1 MIRHRIL
8 PAILAVILSL
18 SLLGC
23 GGSDLPPDRPSD
35 LPPDFPGEMTSQT
48 APAEK
53 SSAAVAELPELE
65 QPSAPKRG
73 ENVPAADTVI
83 TLAADGSKVEG
94 EGATVDGNT
103 VTVNAPGSY
112 LVTGSLPD
120 GKLAVDVSEKEKV
133 TLILDGV
140 SIGNSAG
147 SAIEI
152 LSAPEKVVL
161 HLPEGS
167 VNLLSCSAPDENTK
181 AALFSKEDLTITGSG
196 VLSVTAEGCKGIYGK
211 DDLTVEGG
219 KLLISATDD
228 GLRGKD
234 SLTILDGTVEIAC
247 GGDGIRSDDDEDISL
262 GAIRISG
269 GSIAVT
275 AGQDGIQAGASL
287 TVTDGSITLVCGGGS
302 AEISGGNRPGDPG
315 GDRPGGPGGRG
326 DRGDRGGFDP
336 GGRGGFDPF
345 GGQNDAAAD
354 TDTVSKKGM
363 KAEGTLTLS
372 GGTINIDAADDAL
385 HSNGDLVLTGGTLTL
400 SSSDDGIHADAK
412 LEISGGDLTIS
423 RSYEGIEGRYITVSG
438 GNIAITASDDG
449 FNATAGSSAI
459 EGGRGGPGGRGGVS
473 TDCSLTITGGS
484 VTLNAGGDGLD
495 SNGSI
500 YQTGG
505 DVIVFG
511 PSDGGNG
518 AIDYGDGRDCIYEIS
533 GGSVLALGSVGMAQ
547 APANKGQAVIAGQ
560 IGNISA
566 NTEITVTDGAGN
578 VLITVTTP
586 KTCAHLVFSSP
597 ALTSGESY
605 IVTAGG
611 RSTTLKAK

>member
-18 SLLGC
+18 SLFGC
-23 GGSDLPPDRPSD
+23 GESDLPPDRPSD
-35 LPPDFPGEMTSQT
+35 LPPDPPGEMTSQT
-48 APAEK
+48 APPEK
-53 SSAAVAELPELE
+53 TGAAVAELPELE
-65 QPSAPKRG
+65 QPTAPKRG

-83 TLAADGSKVEG
+83 TLSADGSKVEG
-94 EGATVDGNT
+94 EGATVEGNVVT
-103 VTVNAPGSY
+103 VTAPGSY

-140 SIGNSAG
+140 SVGNPAG
-147 SAIEI
+147 SALEI
-152 LSAPEKVVL
+152 LSAPKKVVL
-161 HLPEGS
+161 HLPAGS

-196 VLSVTAEGCKGIYGK
+196 TLSVTAEGCKGIYGK

-219 KLLISATDD
+219 ELLISATDD

-234 SLTILDGTVEIAC
+234 SLTILEGTVKVAC
-247 GGDGIRSDDDEDISL
+247 GGDGVKSGDDEDLSL

-302 AEISGGNRPGDPG
+302 TEISGGNRPGDPG
-315 GDRPGGPGGRG
+315 GRGGPGG
-326 DRGDRGGFDP
+326 RGDRGGFDP

-345 GGQNDAAAD
+345 GGQNGTAAD
-354 TDTVSKKGM
+354 ADTVSKKGM
-363 KAEGTLTLS
+363 KTEGTLTLS
-372 GGTINIDAADDAL
+372 GGTIRIDAADDAL
-385 HSNGDLVLTGGTLTL
+385 HSNGDLFVSGGSLTL

-412 LEISGGDLTIS
+412 LKISGGDLTIS

-438 GNIAITASDDG
+438 GEISITSSDDG
-449 FNATAGSSAI
+449 FNATAGSDQS
-459 EGGRGGPGGRGGVS
+459 EGGGWGGFGGRGGMGGVS

-547 APANKGQAVIAGQ
+547 APTNKGQAVIAGQ

-605 IVTAGG
+605 AVTAGG

>member
-23 GGSDLPPDRPSD
+23 GGGDLPPDRPSD
-35 LPPDFPGEMTSQT
+35 LPPDTPGEMTSQT
-48 APAEK
+48 APPEK
-53 SSAAVAELPELE
+53 TGAAVAELPELE
-65 QPSAPKRG
+65 QPTAPKRG

-83 TLAADGSKVEG
+83 TLSADGSRVAG
-94 EGATVDGNT
+94 EGATADGNVVT
-103 VTVNAPGSY
+103 VTAPGSY

-120 GKLAVDVSEKEKV
+120 GKLAVDVSEKAKV

-140 SIGNSAG
+140 SVGNPAG
-147 SAIEI
+147 SALEI
-152 LSAPEKVVL
+152 LSAPKKVVL
-161 HLPEGS
+161 HLPAGS

-196 VLSVTAEGCKGIYGK
+196 TLSVTAEGCKGIYGK
-211 DDLTVEGG
+211 DDLTVESGE
-219 KLLISATDD
+219 LLISATDD

-234 SLTILDGTVEIAC
+234 SLTILEGTVKVAC
-247 GGDGIRSDDDEDISL
+247 GGDGIRSGDDEDLSL
-262 GAIRISG
+262 GIIRISG

-275 AGQDGIQAGASL
+275 AGQDGIQAGATL

-302 AEISGGNRPGDPG
+302 GEISGGNRPGDPG
-315 GDRPGGPGGRG
+315 GRGGRGGPGGPGGRG
-326 DRGDRGGFDP
+326 DRGGFN
-336 GGRGGFDPF
+336 PF
-345 GGQNDAAAD
+345 GGQNGTDAD

-363 KAEGTLTLS
+363 KAEGTLTVI
-372 GGTINIDAADDAL
+372 GGSVSIDAADDAL
-385 HSNGDLVLTGGTLTL
+385 HSNGDLFVSGGSLTL
-400 SSSDDGIHADAK
+400 SSSDDGIHAEEK
-412 LEISGGDLTIS
+412 LELRGGDLTVS

-449 FNATAGSSAI
+449 FNATDGSAQS
-459 EGGRGGPGGRGGVS
+459 EGGFGGFGGRGGMGGVS
-473 TDCSLTITGGS
+473 TDCSLTIIGGS

-500 YQTGG
+500 YQIGG

-547 APANKGQAVIAGQ
+547 APTNKGQAVIAGQ

-605 IVTAGG
+605 VVTAGG